1 MTPFGPARVAWGLA
15 EGGRDRIYVLI
26 GDRF

>member
-1 MTPFGPARVAWGLA
+1 MTPFGPARLAYGLT
-15 EGGRDRIYVLI
+15 EGGRDRIYFMI